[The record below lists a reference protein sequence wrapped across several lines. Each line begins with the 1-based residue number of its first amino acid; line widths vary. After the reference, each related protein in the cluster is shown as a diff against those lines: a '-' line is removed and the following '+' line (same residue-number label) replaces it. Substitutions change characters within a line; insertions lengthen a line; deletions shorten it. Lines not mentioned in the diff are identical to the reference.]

1 MMAECADVRKPERTC
16 GKKRREITVAEKD
29 LSG

>member
-1 MMAECADVRKPERTC
+1 MMADCADVRKPERKC
-16 GKKRREITVAEKD
+16 GQMRREITVVEKD